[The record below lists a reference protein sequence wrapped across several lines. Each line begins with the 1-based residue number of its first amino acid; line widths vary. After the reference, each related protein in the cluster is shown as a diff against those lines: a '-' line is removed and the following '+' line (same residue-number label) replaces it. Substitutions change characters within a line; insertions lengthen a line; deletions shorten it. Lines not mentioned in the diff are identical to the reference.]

1 MLPGRWQHRS
11 KIRRSATCSR
21 RRSCAQ
27 SPAETFIPDGVA
39 VEAPG
44 GVDVVDR
51 EACEGSR
58 SRGSLPLLCLDV
70 DLHKRRLNGLDGV
83 AQPIRAGEK
92 VTFLTTGFDSGTA
105 MNTEDFA
112 DIVPPCQTLIGASSG
127 EPGTGTSRPSGGEL
141 E

>member
-1 MLPGRWQHRS
+1 MV
-11 KIRRSATCSR
+11 
-21 RRSCAQ
+21 
-27 SPAETFIPDGVA
+27 SP

-51 EACEGSR
+51 EACEVR
-58 SRGSLPLLCLDV
+58 CREARCLSCVSMLICTNDG
-70 DLHKRRLNGLDGV
+70 LTGLDGV
-83 AQPIRAGEK
+83 AQPIRVGEK
-92 VTFLTTGFDSGTA
+92 VTFLTTGFDSGTE